1 MSFPEIVYIGVP
13 VVCFSVMAGLFI
25 GALCATAHNADAHLE
40 FFDQAPHE
48 AAEGH
53 GCPVAAELGSI
64 CDRYTESVN

>member
-40 FFDQAPHE
+40 SFDETPRPAGTDAQL
-48 AAEGH
+48 
-53 GCPVAAELGSI
+53 VELGVI